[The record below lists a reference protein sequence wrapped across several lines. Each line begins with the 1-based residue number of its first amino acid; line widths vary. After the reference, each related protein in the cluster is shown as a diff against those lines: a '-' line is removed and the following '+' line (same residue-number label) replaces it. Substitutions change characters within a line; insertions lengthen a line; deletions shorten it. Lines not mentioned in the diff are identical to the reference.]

1 MIGGLFKMTREIED
15 ELLYELNRD
24 NELSVI
30 MLDESNDDALD
41 TLMGYDVET
50 GEYEPDPEPL
60 F

>member
-1 MIGGLFKMTREIED
+1 MTREIED

-30 MLDESNDDALD
+30 MLDESNDYALD
-41 TLMGYDVET
+41 TLMGYNVET